1 MKKNDLRDRTRYV
14 AFVAASVDGR
24 ISLSSKTLPDWT
36 SKEDWRFFQKS
47 LSRVD
52 AVVVGRNTYESAVD
66 RLRKRNTFV
75 LSSRPKTTKRRGTVT
90 FVNPKSVNLAKLFQ
104 EYKSVAVLGGGAV
117 YRFMLEKG
125 LLDEIFVT
133 IEPLIFGRGKEMF
146 VGGTR
151 TTRVSLLSVRRLNR
165 TGTLL
170 LHYRINHQKPS
181 KLRSIRAQWDKEVAD
196 AKKNSLRY
204 KTAKEALADL

>member
-1 MKKNDLRDRTRYV
+1 MRRRRQSHHRPRYI

-24 ISLSSKTLPDWT
+24 ISLSSKTLPHWT
-36 SKEDWRFFQKS
+36 SKEDWKFFQKS
-47 LSRVD
+47 LSRID
-52 AVVVGRNTYESAVD
+52 AVVVGRNTYQAAAD
-66 RLRKRNTFV
+66 RLRKRKAFV
-75 LSSRPKTTKRRGTVT
+75 LSSRPKTVRHRGTVT
-90 FVNPKSVNLAKLFQ
+90 FVNPANVNLTQLFR
-104 EYKSVAVLGGGAV
+104 EYRTVAVLGGGAV

-133 IEPLIFGRGKEMF
+133 VEPLIFGRGKEMF

-170 LHYRINHQKPS
+170 LHYEINHQTP
-181 KLRSIRAQWDKEVAD
+181 
-196 AKKNSLRY
+196 
-204 KTAKEALADL
+204 